1 MKICLVTT
9 FPPSTGGLSEYG
21 FHIAQQL
28 QRNPFLNLTVLAD
41 ELPAGHVE
49 PEEFKVIRLWSFDD
63 VGSAYRILRQLRRL
77 KPDVVWFN
85 LLFSTFGR
93 NPWIAFTGLMT
104 PLLARLSGRYTHV
117 TLHHL
122 MDTVELKD
130 AGVRHEGL
138 YRFAGAF
145 ATRMLLLA
153 NSVSVLMPGYRE
165 ILNDKYGRD
174 NVHLRAH
181 GILARRPEFP
191 DFSRR
196 GAPIHRILAFGK
208 WGTYKRLELMIE
220 AFNLIA
226 AKLPE
231 AKLVIAGGDH
241 PQAAG
246 YTESVRLQCAGN
258 PRI

>member
-1 MKICLVTT
+1 MNICLVTT

-21 FHIAQQL
+21 FHIASEL
-28 QRNPFLNLTVLAD
+28 KRNPFLNLTVLAD
-41 ELPAGHVE
+41 ELPTDQAELDGFSVL
-49 PEEFKVIRLWSFDD
+49 RCWSFDHPA
-63 VGSAYRILRQLRRL
+63 SSFRLMSTLRRL

-93 NPWIAFTGLMT
+93 NPIVAFSGLMT

-130 AGVRHEGL
+130 AGIRHEGM
-138 YRFAGAF
+138 YRIAGAM
-145 ATRMLLLA
+145 ATRMLLLS
-153 NSVSVLMPGYRE
+153 NSVSVLMPGYRK
-165 ILNDKYGRD
+165 ILNDKYGKD

-196 GAPIHRILAFGK
+196 GAPHRILAFGK
-208 WGTYKRLELMIE
+208 
-220 AFNLIA
+220 
-226 AKLPE
+226 
-231 AKLVIAGGDH
+231 
-241 PQAAG
+241 
-246 YTESVRLQCAGN
+246 
-258 PRI
+258 